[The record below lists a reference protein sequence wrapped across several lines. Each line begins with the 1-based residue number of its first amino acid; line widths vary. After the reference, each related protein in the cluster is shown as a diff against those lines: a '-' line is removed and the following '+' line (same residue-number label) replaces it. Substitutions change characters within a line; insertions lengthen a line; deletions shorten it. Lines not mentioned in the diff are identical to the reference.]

1 MSAGVWIAA
10 ATSVYLLLGVIALA
24 RRKPGYSHLV
34 HTISELGETGSRDQR
49 LVAWGLFFPV
59 AAALAGLAFLS
70 WPLAEELAWLAG
82 CVAVGYGVAVVFPC
96 DQGSPVTGS
105 WRQGLHNLGG
115 AVQYI
120 GGGLALV
127 NAAGRWGG
135 AAEAAGY
142 LVLATAA
149 ALTFLPARSWRG
161 LAQRI
166 GEFVLF
172 GALVVLTLA
181 PWRAS

>member
-1 MSAGVWIAA
+1 MSAGAWIALA
-10 ATSVYLLLGVIALA
+10 ASVYLLLGVIVLA

-34 HTISELGETGSRDQR
+34 HTISELGESGATDQR

-59 AAALAGLAFLS
+59 AAALGGLAFLS
-70 WPLAEELAWLAG
+70 WPMAEELARLAG

-96 DQGSPVTGS
+96 DPGSPTTGS

-120 GGGLALV
+120 GGGLVLLSAET
-127 NAAGRWGG
+127 RWGDV
-135 AAEAAGY
+135 AAIAGW
-142 LVLATAA
+142 LVLAVAA
-149 ALTFLPARSWRG
+149 ALTFLPERSWRG

-166 GEFVLF
+166 GEAVLF
-172 GALVVLTLA
+172 GALIVL
-181 PWRAS
+181 SMGF